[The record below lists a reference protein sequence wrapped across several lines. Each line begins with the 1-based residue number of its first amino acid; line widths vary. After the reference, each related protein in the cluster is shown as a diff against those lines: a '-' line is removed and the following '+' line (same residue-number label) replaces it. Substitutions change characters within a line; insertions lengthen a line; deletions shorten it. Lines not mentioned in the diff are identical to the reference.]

1 MMYLI
6 VVLVCLLLLLG
17 MWDHYEEKIEEL
29 EEESRFD
36 LTGNAIIHHNGKE
49 LSGEYFVQADG
60 SMVVFVDE
68 EIFC

>member
-6 VVLVCLLLLLG
+6 VVLVCAILLLAI
-17 MWDHYEEKIEEL
+17 WAHYEEKIEEL
-29 EEESRFD
+29 EEEYGID

-49 LSGEYFVQADG
+49 LSGEYFVQDDG
-60 SMVVFVDE
+60 SMLVFVEE